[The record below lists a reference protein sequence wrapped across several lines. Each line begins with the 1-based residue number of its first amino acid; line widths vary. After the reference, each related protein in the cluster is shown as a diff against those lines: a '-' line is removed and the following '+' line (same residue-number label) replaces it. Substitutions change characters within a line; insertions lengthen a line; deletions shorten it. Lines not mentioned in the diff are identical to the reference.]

1 LAGGGVTFVLFKLVS
16 MLVSLQQELEGL
28 VISQHGGRCRN
39 SLSKCRIPAAPLSRI
54 MSRLCRADR
63 LGKPAYILSATE

>member
-1 LAGGGVTFVLFKLVS
+1 LAGGGVTFVLFKLVI

-54 MSRLCRADR
+54 M
-63 LGKPAYILSATE
+63 